1 MPLFI
6 KDDTVDDLAA
16 RVKAMTGAATKTDAV
31 RRALEAQIEAENT
44 RVPLIERL
52 RALQVKAERSG
63 PSIPSSA
70 RRPSPMPCGKTA
82 DVC

>member
-52 RALQVKAERSG
+52 RALQVKAEEIG
-63 PSIPSSA
+63 PVDPEFSQKA
-70 RRPSPMPCGKTA
+70 FTDAMWEDR
-82 DVC
+82 